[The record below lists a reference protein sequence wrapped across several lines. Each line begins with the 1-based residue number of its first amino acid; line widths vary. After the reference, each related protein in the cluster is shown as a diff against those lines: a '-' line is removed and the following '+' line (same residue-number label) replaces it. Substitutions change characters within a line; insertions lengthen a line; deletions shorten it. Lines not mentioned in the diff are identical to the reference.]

1 MPDISY
7 LQELMRQRQDPTSEN
22 SPMGAMRA
30 LGNSIGNAFQ
40 GYEAGKDEQEA
51 ISYFAKNDTTPQAL
65 EDFRTKHP
73 RMPMVDV
80 YKYASIMGRQRR
92 VNEESDIYQTM
103 KEIATRNNGKIPQAE
118 YPGLLKK
125 ARSPEQFAS
134 VLKRL
139 AEYKELY
146 PDAKW
151 TEEDPTKNYRESI
164 GGVQTG
170 QVRWGRPNEEKTV
183 SVYKGNI
190 ERLETPNEASR
201 LVEEG
206 WTKTPP
212 EKPNETPLY
221 QAIKEK
227 MTQENPATKK
237 LFTASEAYKEIHSK
251 DNEVNVATEID
262 TILGG
267 MFPGYYTD
275 KETRKRALDY
285 YSTPGGAAR
294 VQRLAA
300 QYNKSKAPDIYNFVQ
315 TDRGLIPGNMR
326 TGEVG
331 APATTPEGD
340 NLSKPTPAGE
350 ITPLQQIKTLQ
361 SALATA
367 ESLYDP
373 SFVGPVAGR
382 LAAVGRSVLG
392 GAGQTDKQIIFN
404 AALNQARNSLVYL
417 LSGKQINEQE
427 YKRLETQMPSSTLTP
442 KSFVANMTEFKRTLG
457 DILTNKEGTLKAG
470 GYGAGSTSPA
480 PNNEYKVGDLY
491 QGKKIRGI
499 NRATKQLNIEGL
511 GVVSY

>member
-1 MPDISY
+1 
-7 LQELMRQRQDPTSEN
+7 
-22 SPMGAMRA
+22 MGAMRA

-73 RMPMVDV
+73 RMPIVDI
-80 YKYASIMGRQRR
+80 YKYASLMGRQRR
-92 VNEESDIYQTM
+92 VTEENDIYETI
-103 KEIATRNNGKIPQAE
+103 KEIALKNDGKIPQTE
-118 YPGLLKK
+118 YGALLKK
-125 ARSPEQFAS
+125 ARSPEQLAS

-151 TEEDPTKNYRESI
+151 AEEDPTKNYRESI
-164 GGVQTG
+164 GGIETG
-170 QVRWGRPNEEKTV
+170 RVRVGTPKEEKTV

-190 ERLETPNEASR
+190 ERLVTPNEASK
-201 LVEEG
+201 LIAEEG
-206 WTKTPP
+206 FTKTPP
-212 EKPNETPLY
+212 EEPDKSPLA
-221 QAIKEK
+221 QAVRDK
-227 MTQENPATKK
+227 MTQENPDTGK

-275 KETRKRALDY
+275 KETRKQALAY
-285 YSTPGGAAR
+285 YSTPPGAAR

-315 TDRGLIPGNMR
+315 TDRGIVPGNVR
-326 TGEVG
+326 TGETG

-340 NLSKPTPAGE
+340 PLFKPTPAGE
-350 ITPLQQIKTLQ
+350 ITSLQQIKTLQ

-442 KSFVANMTEFKRTLG
+442 KSFVANMTEFKRTLNS
-457 DILTNKEGTLKAG
+457 ILTDKQETLKAG